1 MQDQPSFP
9 TPLSPPHPT
18 TFIPC
23 SGRSMG
29 IILKSAE
36 LDHLRKIGTNE
47 GSKSRQE
54 EDEPPK
60 AEGPLAIAA
69 GLPPVPQRLVARI
82 QAGEFID
89 MAELLPDRLG
99 VSAGPSLDGDKEER
113 QGQKPKQRQVTNILE
128 WVQCF
133 GIYMSVLTKK
143 APDRIQDLLGYQG
156 LILEARMEYAGDG
169 WLGYDRRFR
178 QRAAANPDAVWAR
191 IDPTL
196 WNIAFAG
203 QGRASRCRFC
213 FSLSHHSEDC
223 DWAPSP
229 TKNPPQEASSGKPF
243 SAPSRFRGASSTGS
257 PVCYEWNFSPDP
269 VCPHPGC
276 KYRHICIY
284 CSNDARVADKEH
296 KAVHCSRR
304 RRPPP
309 WQMNTGPTRQTNYGN
324 RYQPY

>member
-1 MQDQPSFP
+1 
-9 TPLSPPHPT
+9 
-18 TFIPC
+18 
-23 SGRSMG
+23 
-29 IILKSAE
+29 
-36 LDHLRKIGTNE
+36 
-47 GSKSRQE
+47 
-54 EDEPPK
+54 
-60 AEGPLAIAA
+60 
-69 GLPPVPQRLVARI
+69 
-82 QAGEFID
+82 

-99 VSAGPSLDGDKEER
+99 VSAGPSLEVDEER
-113 QGQKPKQRQVTNILE
+113 QGKKPKRRQVTNILE
-128 WVQCF
+128 WVQCY
-133 GIYMSVLTKK
+133 GIYMAVLTKK

-169 WLGYDRRFR
+169 WLGYDRKFR
-178 QRAAANPDAVWAR
+178 QRAAANPDTVWAR

-213 FSLSHHSEDC
+213 FSLSHHAEDC

-229 TKNPPQEASSGKPF
+229 TKNPPQEASSGKLFSTPF
-243 SAPSRFRGASSTGS
+243 RSRGASGTGS
-257 PVCYEWNFSPDP
+257 PVCYEWNFNPDP

-304 RRPPP
+304 RRPQP
-309 WQMNTGPTRQTNYGN
+309 WQINTGPTRLTNYGN